1 MGRRTDNETTR
12 YSIVPYIYI
21 YNIYNRM
28 SIPWR
33 AARKPLFGKSEDTP
47 GPDAYELQ
55 NVGRPKSTPPYVAF
69 HTTSNRSDIAKG
81 ASGAG
86 VAPGSYNIKG
96 SVNVEIAKGKSNIFR
111 SKSSRFAPTAPG
123 SSVYRP
129 STILENPGP
138 GNYTL
143 SGFADKRVANI
154 NEEKLRKAAPKPRPQ
169 SVTEVFTNRQM
180 SAPSV
185 PRPSQSFG
193 YEENSLGKL
202 VLQEAPSVVFS
213 GLKQDQIAPN
223 HYFEEGYNGNRKKG
237 VIGFGLSKTSR
248 KVFEPV
254 GNDKVGPGRYTP
266 SVLSRSEVTPNQ
278 EGSSAFLSKTP
289 MAHQK
294 GAKKKG
300 DGDSVDDFMSG
311 RGTGPGS
318 YNVNKLY
325 WQKAIKSGRVGNF
338 NTMEKRGSLGRDL
351 SAPFTDSKNLNPGP
365 GTYGEKRTSFT
376 YKARKKLTTE
386 KIGFDSSDKRPCL
399 KKDEP
404 EEEKIGLVEGQ
415 KYEEGEMPNTIASR
429 LTSKMNIGAI
439 GAFGATET
447 RFRGGPFDASKNAEM
462 PGPGAYDTRG
472 KVTEGVN
479 KNGDKDEGEKMDEL
493 YVLTAS
499 KSTSAFRSNTT
510 RFGSNGKGSSGHQR
524 APDAGAYYSPAKW
537 VKDPVGGRSLR
548 ASQLSFAST
557 NGRFGNKHEQAM
569 IWGTPM
575 GRRPGPGQYR
585 TDRHISVSNIRR
597 VQQHRRNPRIRS
609 KLTQTYSIGSRR
621 SKNNRKTNM
630 TMGLASRF
638 SNNRKHSD
646 NLGPGTYKT
655 TGSMIKK
662 SYNVTMH

>member
-1 MGRRTDNETTR
+1 
-12 YSIVPYIYI
+12 
-21 YNIYNRM
+21 M

-47 GPDAYELQ
+47 GPDAYETQ
-55 NVGRPKSTPPYVAF
+55 NFGRPKSTPPYVAF

-81 ASGAG
+81 VSGAG
-86 VAPGSYNIKG
+86 VAPGSYDIKG
-96 SVNVEIAKGKSNIFR
+96 SVRVEKGKGKSNIFR

-143 SGFADKRVANI
+143 SGFADKRVSHI
-154 NEEKLRKAAPKPRPQ
+154 NEEKLRKAAPNPRPK
-169 SVTEVFTNRQM
+169 SVADVFTNRRI

-193 YEENSLGKL
+193 YEEDGTGKL
-202 VLQEAPSVVFS
+202 VLQEAPSVVYS
-213 GLKQDQIAPN
+213 GVKHDQIGPN
-223 HYFEEGYNGNRKKG
+223 HYFEDNDGRNRKVG
-237 VIGFGLSKTSR
+237 AIGFGLSKTRR
-248 KVFEPV
+248 KVFEAV
-254 GNDKVGPGRYTP
+254 GNEKVGPGRYTP
-266 SVLSRSEVTPNQ
+266 NVLSRSEVTPNQ
-278 EGSSAFLSKTP
+278 DGSSSFLSKTP

-294 GAKKKG
+294 GVKKG
-300 DGDSVDDFMSG
+300 KDGDSLIAG

-325 WQKAIKSGRVGNF
+325 WQKATKAGRVGNF

-376 YKARKKLTTE
+376 YKPRKKLTTE

-399 KKDEP
+399 KKNEP
-404 EEEKIGLVEGQ
+404 EEQKLGLVEGE
-415 KYEEGEMPNTIASR
+415 KYEEAEIPNTIASR
-429 LTSKMNIGAI
+429 LTSKMSIGAV

-447 RFRGGPFDASKNAEM
+447 RFRGGPFDASKSASM
-462 PGPGAYDTRG
+462 PGPAAYDTRG
-472 KVTEGVN
+472 KVTDGVN
-479 KNGDKDEGEKMDEL
+479 KNGDKDDDEQRDEL

-499 KSTSAFRSNTT
+499 KSSAAFRSNTN
-510 RFGSNGKGSSGHQR
+510 RFGTNGKGSSGLQR

-569 IWGTPM
+569 VWGTPM

-597 VQQHRRNPRIRS
+597 IQQHRRNPRIRP
-609 KLTQTYSIGSRR
+609 KLSQSYSGGRR
-621 SKNNRKTNM
+621 KNRNGRKTNM
-630 TMGLASRF
+630 TMGLATRF
-638 SNNRKHSD
+638 SSNRNHSD
-646 NLGPGTYKT
+646 NLGPGTYTT